1 MLRRTGSRGLGRA
14 LPLAIGALALLAR
27 CGGSGPPPSR
37 PVAEGWQTL
46 EPGLELG
53 FLLPP
58 PPAPGGLIRVLR
70 IDPARFDLRLVAA
83 SAHDRRNR
91 TAKEWCAAHG
101 MVAALNAA
109 MYQEDYSTSV
119 SLMRT
124 RTHVVN
130 ARLTRDRAVL
140 AFDRLD
146 PGVPPVKIIDL
157 ECEEFRAWEPLY
169 GSFVQSIRMLS
180 CAGENVWQQHPRKS
194 SAAAV
199 GVDAAGRVV
208 FVHARVPS
216 TTHDLIDGLVR
227 LPLDLTGLMY
237 AEGGPE
243 AQLYVRGPDRDFEFV
258 GAFEGASGAS
268 DDNHGAWPVPNVLGV
283 VRRGQG

>member
-1 MLRRTGSRGLGRA
+1 VIRA
-14 LPLAIGALALLAR
+14 LLTFAIPALLTGCA
-27 CGGSGPPPSR
+27 GPGAPPA
-37 PVAEGWQTL
+37 PPTTEGWQLL

-58 PPAPGGLIRVLR
+58 PPLADGLVRVLR
-70 IDPARFDLRLVAA
+70 IDPERFDLRLVAA

-91 TAKEWCAAHG
+91 TAREWCAAHG

-109 MYQEDYSTSV
+109 MYQEDHSTSV

-124 RTHVVN
+124 RTHTVN
-130 ARLTRDRAVL
+130 PRLTRDRAVL
-140 AFDRLD
+140 AFDRRD
-146 PGVPPVKIIDL
+146 PDAPPVKIIDL
-157 ECEEFRAWEPLY
+157 ECEDFRTWEPRY

-180 CAGENVWQQHPRKS
+180 CSRQNVWQQHHRKS

-199 GVDAAGRVV
+199 GIDGAGRVI
-208 FVHARVPS
+208 FVHSRIPS
-216 TTHDLIDGLVR
+216 TIHDLIDALTQ

-243 AQLYVRGPDRDFEFV
+243 AQLYVRGQDRDFEFV
-258 GAFEGASGAS
+258 GTFEGDTAGI
-268 DDNHGAWPVPNVLGV
+268 DDELGAWPVPNVLGI
-283 VRRGQG
+283 VRRAQG